1 LRTFKLFVR
10 AYGGVSDIDLD
21 VIHENVQST
30 QKWVKIYDIML
41 EEYKGEG
48 WCVTMDSAYMGD
60 IIAQIGRHKW
70 KFNMVA
76 GTTN

>member
-1 LRTFKLFVR
+1 M
-10 AYGGVSDIDLD
+10 DLD
-21 VIHENVQST
+21 FIHNNVQST
-30 QKWVKIYDIML
+30 RKWVKLYDIML
-41 EEYKGEG
+41 DRLKGEG
-48 WCVTMDSAYMGD
+48 RHVTMDSAYMGD